1 MLIPYTLIT
10 MLKFKIGKKKMSI
23 GKRKGQTL
31 YYAVQEEHPHTS
43 WESVEKRIVS
53 STGIS
58 RADLRAVII
67 ALTDIIEEEVSEGR
81 SVDLADLGSIKAVG
95 IGKMMDTFK
104 EVTASTIK
112 RAKMIFYFRG
122 RLRDLPK
129 KISYEVIK
137 EEHVPH
143 PKKAGKPGS
152 EDTTPNPSKP
162 GGGGVGI

>member
-1 MLIPYTLIT
+1 MAT
-10 MLKFKIGKKKMSI
+10 LKFKIGKKKMSI

-43 WESVEKRIVS
+43 WESVEKRIVA

-67 ALTDIIEEEVSEGR
+67 ALTDIIEEEVGEGR

-104 EVTASTIK
+104 EVTAATIK
-112 RAKMIFYFRG
+112 RAKMIFFFRG
-122 RLRDLPK
+122 RLRELPK
-129 KISYEVIK
+129 KIGYEVIK

-143 PKKAGKPGS
+143 PKKPSKPGAGG
-152 EDTTPNPSKP
+152 TTPKPPKP
-162 GGGGVGI
+162 GGGGSGI